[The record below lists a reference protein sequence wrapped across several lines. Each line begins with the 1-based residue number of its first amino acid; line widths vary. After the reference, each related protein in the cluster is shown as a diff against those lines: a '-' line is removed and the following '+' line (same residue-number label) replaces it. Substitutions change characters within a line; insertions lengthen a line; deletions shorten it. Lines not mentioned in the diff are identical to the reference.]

1 MIELFE
7 QNERKAD
14 RQSSKG
20 NQLKWEND
28 GIWYKADC
36 TGYEG
41 LAEYMVSHLLEKS
54 SLGKNEF
61 VQYDYEQIKYK
72 NVFYNGVKSRNF
84 LYDDW
89 QIITLERLF
98 QNFFQKSLYIVFS
111 YYIKIYKKG
120 DDIGLNIFLIFFLFH
135 SFHHILYI
143 SSYSLLFYA
152 FFLFIM
158 CVFMHF
164 IHFFKI
170 ILA

>member
-20 NQLKWEND
+20 NQLKWENE

-72 NVFYNGVKSRNF
+72 NVFYITVLYLCSRFHIPDVLQNHIPAAYSF
-84 LYDDW
+84 L
-89 QIITLERLF
+89 ICGKTPVC
-98 QNFFQKSLYIVFS
+98 FFQKYTVPLRPI
-111 YYIKIYKKG
+111 
-120 DDIGLNIFLIFFLFH
+120 
-135 SFHHILYI
+135 
-143 SSYSLLFYA
+143 
-152 FFLFIM
+152 
-158 CVFMHF
+158 
-164 IHFFKI
+164 
-170 ILA
+170 

>member
-98 QNFFQKSLYIVFS
+98 QNFFQKSLY
-111 YYIKIYKKG
+111 
-120 DDIGLNIFLIFFLFH
+120 
-135 SFHHILYI
+135 
-143 SSYSLLFYA
+143 
-152 FFLFIM
+152 
-158 CVFMHF
+158 
-164 IHFFKI
+164 FFKNDAASMTENEKETKTP
-170 ILA
+170 LTQAANGAMMRAESMQSGKLCGKQKEFRRKNR